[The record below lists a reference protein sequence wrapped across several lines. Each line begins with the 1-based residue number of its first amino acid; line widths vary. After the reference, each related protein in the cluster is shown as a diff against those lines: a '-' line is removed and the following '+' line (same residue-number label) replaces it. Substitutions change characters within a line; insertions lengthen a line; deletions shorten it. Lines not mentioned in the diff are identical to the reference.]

1 MFETEVFQVQLAFVY
16 SNSAI
21 TIDKVQSMFKVS
33 NRSTRNRSD
42 VLIVD
47 FENVNAG
54 MNTLLP

>member
-21 TIDKVQSMFKVS
+21 TIDKVQNMFKVS